1 MNITVKLGQ
10 VTVDFGWDMEAEE
23 PKVETDVQIEDGQP
37 FPIDAVL
44 SGLANALRKS
54 ADGIDKERERLAPTK
69 NPPISD
75 EEY

>member
-10 VTVDFGWDMEAEE
+10 VTVDLGWNMETNE
-23 PKVETDVQIEDGQP
+23 PKAETDVVIEDDQP

-54 ADGIDKERERLAPTK
+54 ADGIDAEREKIKPK
-69 NPPISD
+69 K
-75 EEY
+75 EG